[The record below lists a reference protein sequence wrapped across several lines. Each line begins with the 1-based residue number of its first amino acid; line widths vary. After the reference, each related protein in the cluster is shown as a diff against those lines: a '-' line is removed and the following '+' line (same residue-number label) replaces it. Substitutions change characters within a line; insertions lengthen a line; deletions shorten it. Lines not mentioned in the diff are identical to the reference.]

1 VLKGKGRYGFKV
13 GKYDKDKV
21 LYIDPLLASTYLGG
35 SVGDWVNAIA
45 IDSVGNVYVTGETF
59 STDFPVTAG
68 AYDTTFS
75 GNATLW
81 IGDAFISKLDG
92 NLSTLL
98 ASTYLGGSG
107 DDWVSAIAIDS
118 VGNVYVTGETF
129 STDFPVTVG
138 AYDTTF
144 SGNATLWIGD
154 AFISKLD
161 SNLSSGV
168 PPTTTSTLP
177 SSFSSGGG
185 GGGGCTI
192 NPKAN
197 DIGLGIPLLILA
209 CLLWTRRRHLLAK
222 KK

>member
-1 VLKGKGRYGFKV
+1 MLKGKGRYGFKV

-81 IGDAFISKLDG
+81 IGDAFISKLD
-92 NLSTLL
+92 
-98 ASTYLGGSG
+98 
-107 DDWVSAIAIDS
+107 
-118 VGNVYVTGETF
+118 
-129 STDFPVTVG
+129 
-138 AYDTTF
+138 
-144 SGNATLWIGD
+144 
-154 AFISKLD
+154 